1 MFCNEDVCNDIDIRW
16 RTTNPEHSLVG
27 RPVLRRE
34 GDQAARTVVLGARKG
49 DMVGDLEVEEEE
61 VVERLTPYQEAA
73 AGDVTKRGSR
83 IQPMERRS
91 LR

>member
-1 MFCNEDVCNDIDIRW
+1 MRI
-16 RTTNPEHSLVG
+16 TNPEHSLVG
-27 RPVLRRE
+27 RPGLRME
-34 GDQAARTVVLGARKG
+34 GDQAAQTVVLGARKG
-49 DMVGDLEVEEEE
+49 DKVGDLEVVEEEE
-61 VVERLTPYQEAA
+61 EEEEEVERLTPCQEAA